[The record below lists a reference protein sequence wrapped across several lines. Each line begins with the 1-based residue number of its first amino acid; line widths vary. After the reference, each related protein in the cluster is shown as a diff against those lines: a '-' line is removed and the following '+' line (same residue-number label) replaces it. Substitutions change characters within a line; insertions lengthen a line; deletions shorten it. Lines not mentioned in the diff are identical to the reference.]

1 MQCEGCLTRV
11 GPDLFE
17 DIEAFDYG
25 HLTPS
30 SSKYVAQRVVTPAVL
45 ELLHDTG
52 SATIK
57 TGLRE
62 LDP

>member
-1 MQCEGCLTRV
+1 
-11 GPDLFE
+11 LFE

-45 ELLHDTG
+45 ELLHETS

-57 TGLRE
+57 TGSSD